1 MKNTGPSR
9 RSVLGASGL
18 LLIFS
23 FFFPY
28 WEALLASGS
37 RADGL
42 ELQIYLTHA
51 GGALREQLT
60 APEKLLRLEHSTA
73 AAAGLALVLLLV
85 AAALAERPW
94 TFLLCLPALLLPAVV
109 GADAAG
115 YLAGC
120 EAQLELRPGAGVFI
134 AGGAAALLAAAM
146 LRELWKISRRA

>member
-28 WEALLASGS
+28 WEALLASDS

-42 ELQIYLTHA
+42 ELLIYVTHA
-51 GGALREQLT
+51 GGPLREQLA
-60 APEKLLRLEHSTA
+60 APEELLRLEHSTA
-73 AAAGLALVLLLV
+73 AAAALALVLLLA
-85 AAALAERPW
+85 AAALAQRPW
-94 TFLLCLPALLLPAVV
+94 AFLLCVPAMLLPAAV

-115 YLAGC
+115 YFAGC
-120 EAQLELRPGAGVFI
+120 GTQLVARPGAGAFI
-134 AGGAAALLAAAM
+134 AGGAAALLAAAV
-146 LRELWKISRRA
+146 LREFWKISRRA